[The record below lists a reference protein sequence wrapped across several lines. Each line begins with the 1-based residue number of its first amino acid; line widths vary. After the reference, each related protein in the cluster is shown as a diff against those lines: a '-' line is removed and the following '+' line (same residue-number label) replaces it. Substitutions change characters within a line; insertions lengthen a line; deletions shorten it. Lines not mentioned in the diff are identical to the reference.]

1 MARKTKRA
9 PGHAK
14 RQIIAAVR
22 AAIGLAPRPAS
33 GRRDPADRIQA
44 LAPVA
49 QWIEYWPPK
58 PGVAGSIPAGRTRPI
73 ALKIILVKVKPNARA
88 STLLAQD
95 DGSWLAQIAAP
106 PVDGQ
111 ANEALIAL
119 VARQFGVRRAQVHV
133 KTGSSGRLKRVQ
145 IET

>member
-1 MARKTKRA
+1 MGTR
-9 PGHAK
+9 K
-14 RQIIAAVR
+14 RQIIAAR
-22 AAIGLAPRPAS
+22 LAPSRSAD
-33 GRRDPADRIQA
+33 GAAREARDPADRIGP

-58 PGVAGSIPAGRTRPI
+58 PGVAGSIPAGRARPT
-73 ALKIILVKVKPNARA
+73 ALKIILVKVKPNARSNA
-88 STLLAQD
+88 LVAQD

-111 ANEALIAL
+111 ANDALIAL
-119 VARQFGVRRAQVHV
+119 VAKHFAVRRAQVRI

-145 IET
+145 IDE